1 MVFYPPLQRT
11 LTYLG
16 LPSTFYPYLFRTT
29 RKSMPG
35 HLEDHWANGG
45 HIRGLF
51 WIRPLTPIGQL
62 AQELIL
68 VWETTEAEEWID
80 ILDWIPF

>member
-1 MVFYPPLQRT
+1 MLIT
-11 LTYLG
+11 DN
-16 LPSTFYPYLFRTT
+16 

-35 HLEDHWANGG
+35 HLEAHWAAGG
-45 HIRGLF
+45 HIWGLF

-62 AQELIL
+62 AQELVL